1 MFKTQHRLP
10 PMSLGRELAGS
21 SSNGD
26 LQAGLSFVTCPVDTP
41 SQQPEVN
48 TVHGSG
54 WHGCQGD
61 AIPSQP
67 SPCLNMFF
75 LTPFLF
81 PPEATHRSLPGGV
94 APLSPG
100 PAPLRPSRR
109 GRAAP
114 AAACAAQTAA
124 ASGEER
130 SQSRAV
136 RAAGPRP
143 PVLPRMMW
151 AVRFSLRKEAPTS
164 AKAR

>member
-81 PPEATHRSLPGGV
+81 PPEATHQV
-94 APLSPG
+94 E
-100 PAPLRPSRR
+100 LRRCRQALRR
-109 GRAAP
+109 CARAV
-114 AAACAAQTAA
+114 AAAQL
-124 ASGEER
+124 R
-130 SQSRAV
+130 QLRAL
-136 RAAGPRP
+136 RRP
-143 PVLPRMMW
+143 PPPVAR
-151 AVRFSLRKEAPTS
+151 SEARAEPFGRQGHGHRCCR
-164 AKAR
+164 A